1 MSNKQLPLGTSDFK
15 SVIDEDLYYVDK
27 TALISDIIKGAR
39 VTLLPRPRRF
49 GKTLNMSMLSY
60 FFSNQQDYR
69 YLFGGLSV
77 ADDSEAMEH
86 CGQYPVIFISFKDV
100 KSTSAQGCFSHIK
113 QLIGELFLTHDYLLE
128 SETLKAV
135 EQEEFAQILK
145 KEATIEDC
153 SNCLRFLSQILHRH
167 YQQPVVIIID
177 EYDIPINSAYNHGYY
192 DELVGFLRNLLS
204 GAFKDNPSL
213 FKGVL
218 TGILRIG
225 RESIFS
231 GLNNIDVCTLTNS
244 RYSQHFG
251 FSEAET
257 EKLMQDYGLAF
268 EQGAIRTWYNG
279 YNFGGIT
286 TYNPWSI
293 ISLAINQGELAPYWL
308 NTSDNVLVRDLIA
321 HAPYA
326 LKQELEMLLND
337 ENAVIRKPLDEHV
350 VFRDIQRST
359 DTIWNFLLFTGYLRY
374 QDKQLGPT
382 GETSVALSIPNQ
394 EVRYFYTHA
403 ILEWFKEGGARP
415 YELPAILDF
424 LLKQQLED
432 FAEAFEQFVEQSFSY
447 FDVTGQAAESFYHAF
462 VLGMLVQLQQTH
474 QIKSN
479 RESGFGR
486 YDVCL
491 IPNDTNKPAFVFEF
505 KKVSHRR
512 QETLQSACDAAL
524 KQIDERNYVAELQ
537 AMGIQIV
544 HSLAIAF
551 EGKKALVSFIQ

>member
-27 TALISDIIKGAR
+27 TALISDLIKGAR

-49 GKTLNMSMLSY
+49 GKTLNMSMLRY

-69 YLFGGLSV
+69 YLFDGLSV
-77 ADDSEAMEH
+77 AGDSEAMEH
-86 CGQYPVIFISFKDV
+86 CGQYPVIFLSFKDV
-100 KSTSAQGCFSHIK
+100 KQRTLDSVTQNLRIILAEAFERYSSVLEQST
-113 QLIGELFLTHDYLLE
+113 LTE
-128 SETLKAV
+128 SEVHLVQAIRSAKASLTELAGSIQV
-135 EQEEFAQILK
+135 
-145 KEATIEDC
+145 
-153 SNCLRFLSQILHRH
+153 LSRLLHRH

-177 EYDIPINSAYNHGYY
+177 EYDMPINSAYNHGYY

-213 FKGVL
+213 FKGIL

-231 GLNNIDVCTLTNS
+231 GLNNIDVCTLTNP

-257 EKLMQDYGLAF
+257 EKLMYDYGLAF
-268 EQGAIRTWYNG
+268 EQDAIRTWYNG

-293 ISLAINQGELAPYWL
+293 ISLAMNQGELAPYWL

-403 ILEWFKEGGARP
+403 ILEWFKEGGAKP
-415 YELPAILDF
+415 YELLAILDF

-524 KQIDERNYVAELQ
+524 KQIDEKNYVAELQ
-537 AMGIQIV
+537 ARGIQIV